1 MTSLRGFASEPGR
14 PGLGWAGPLR
24 VRALL
29 LIGLLAASGLSA
41 ACLPPTP
48 TPTPV
53 LCEFEGHVVADDG
66 MSCAEPTPTP
76 TPTPVTTPTPT
87 PGPTATPTSTPTPSP
102 TPTSTPTPTPAPQ
115 RVSVDFLMEFMK
127 TNREQL
133 LGSYGGEQIELFTN
147 AVVAVE
153 AYENLTWSI
162 LMAEDSVPDETEEH
176 VTNVWQIRAEVSSDV
191 AAAAAVGEPYAVEC
205 VVDLIDTK
213 DEEAEDADTGDDVT
227 PLKRTNRLYCFGQ
240 S

>member
-1 MTSLRGFASEPGR
+1 MSR
-14 PGLGWAGPLR
+14 
-24 VRALL
+24 LL
-29 LIGLLAASGLSA
+29 LTGVFALVGTLT

-53 LCEFEGHVVADDG
+53 LCEFEGHVVAEDG

-76 TPTPVTTPTPT
+76 TATPPATPTPT
-87 PGPTATPTSTPTPSP
+87 PAPTATPTATPTPSP

-115 RVSVDFLMEFMK
+115 RVSVDFLMEFMR
-127 TNREQL
+127 TNPGQL
-133 LGSYGGEQIELFTN
+133 AASYGDETIELFTT
-147 AVVAVE
+147 AVVDVQ

-162 LMAEDSVPDETEEH
+162 FMAVDSEPDETEER

-191 AAAAAVGEPYAVEC
+191 AAAAAEGQPYAVPC
-205 VVDLIDTK
+205 VLQAIDVS
-213 DEEAEDADTGDDVT
+213 EEAPEETDA
-227 PLKRTNRLYCFGQ
+227 PASRFHRLFCLGQ